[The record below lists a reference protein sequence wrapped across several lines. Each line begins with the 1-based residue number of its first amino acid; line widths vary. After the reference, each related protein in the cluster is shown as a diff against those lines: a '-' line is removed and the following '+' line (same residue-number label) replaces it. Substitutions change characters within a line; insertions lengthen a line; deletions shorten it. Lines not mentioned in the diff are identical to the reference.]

1 MLGNTSKQLQV
12 IQVDKQ
18 TYFFS
23 VAQVT
28 PSATAHR
35 ARCDGVTHVLF
46 FSLELCA
53 GPVADHQ
60 RVAAMVMKQNSS
72 YCLFAEPTI
81 TLSSGFHSYRS
92 PTGKVHKALMSM
104 TKNADAK
111 SELKYF

>member
-81 TLSSGFHSYRS
+81 TLSSGFH
-92 PTGKVHKALMSM
+92 KQLQ
-104 TKNADAK
+104 K
-111 SELKYF
+111 SHRQGAQSSDEHD